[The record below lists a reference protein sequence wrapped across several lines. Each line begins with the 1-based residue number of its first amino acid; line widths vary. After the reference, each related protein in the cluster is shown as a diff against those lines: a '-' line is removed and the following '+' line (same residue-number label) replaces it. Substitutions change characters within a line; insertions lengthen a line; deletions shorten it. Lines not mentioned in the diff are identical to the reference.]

1 MRRDCRGCRERFPR
15 KDPGVFDL
23 LGSSL
28 SCDTT
33 GLTPPAEY
41 LCLRVAEP
49 LGRPVL
55 TPEEAR
61 APSRNNVLPHTANA
75 TETRFSLE
83 VLAVDALSRHVR
95 RVTIFQLSNRRRR
108 KKTGAASRFFSRST
122 PSRRLQRF
130 PPLPLK
136 RLPQLFC
143 GISPQIPTFLQ
154 QWWSLRHLASTVDED
169 LWISDPGGV
178 VPMESPDP
186 VVIGVDQPSFFH
198 HATSGHQPSST
209 SRRTIQFRH
218 FLVRCSP

>member
-1 MRRDCRGCRERFPR
+1 MSGTTPQGHKKRSGIPIAPSETESAAGRDDAKRQPPSPMRRDCRGCCERFPR

-95 RVTIFQLSNRRRR
+95 RVTIFQLSNRRRHW
-108 KKTGAASRFFSRST
+108 KADAASRFFSRST
-122 PSRRLQRF
+122 PNRKRNYTPQQAAAVMEMRQRGDGYGTIASAMGMTTSMVRR
-130 PPLPLK
+130 
-136 RLPQLFC
+136 
-143 GISPQIPTFLQ
+143 IIQ
-154 QWWSLRHLASTVDED
+154 QQQE
-169 LWISDPGGV
+169 
-178 VPMESPDP
+178 VP
-186 VVIGVDQPSFFH
+186 
-198 HATSGHQPSST
+198 
-209 SRRTIQFRH
+209 
-218 FLVRCSP
+218 C

>member
-1 MRRDCRGCRERFPR
+1 MSGATPQGHKKRSGIPSAPSETESAAGRDDAKRRPPSLMKEDCRGCRERFPR

-23 LGSSL
+23 LGSSI

-33 GLTPPAEY
+33 GLTPPNKH

-55 TPEEAR
+55 APEEAR

-83 VLAVDALSRHVR
+83 VLAVDAPSRHVR
-95 RVTIFQLSNRRRR
+95 RVTIFQLSSRRRHE
-108 KKTGAASRFFSRST
+108 KTGAASRFFSRST

-136 RLPQLFC
+136 RLPQLLC
-143 GISPQIPTFLQ
+143 CLLTQVPTLLQ
-154 QWWSLRHLASTVDED
+154 QRRSIRH
-169 LWISDPGGV
+169 
-178 VPMESPDP
+178 
-186 VVIGVDQPSFFH
+186 
-198 HATSGHQPSST
+198 
-209 SRRTIQFRH
+209 
-218 FLVRCSP
+218 